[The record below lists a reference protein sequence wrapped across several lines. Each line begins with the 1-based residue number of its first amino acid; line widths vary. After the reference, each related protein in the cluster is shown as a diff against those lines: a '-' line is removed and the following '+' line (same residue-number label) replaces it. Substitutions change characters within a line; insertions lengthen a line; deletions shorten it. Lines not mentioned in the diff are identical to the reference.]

1 MSRVPETNL
10 QAAPAANAP
19 AATNTASANGDPV
32 LVGAG
37 DVASCNDLAGAKA
50 TAKLLESI
58 PGTVFVAAILR
69 IPTARRRSS
78 PTVTARLGD
87 DTSPARG
94 PHPAITSS
102 MPAAL
107 RLFRLFRCRR
117 RRSQEGILQLR
128 LGCVAC
134 DRPQQQLL

>member
-58 PGTVFVAAILR
+58 PGTVFVAGDLAHPDGTAEEFTNCYGPTWGRYKSRTRPSPGNHEFHAGGATLISTISVPPQE
-69 IPTARRRSS
+69 IPRRDL
-78 PTVTARLGD
+78 TV
-87 DTSPARG
+87 
-94 PHPAITSS
+94 
-102 MPAAL
+102 
-107 RLFRLFRCRR
+107 
-117 RRSQEGILQLR
+117 
-128 LGCVAC
+128 
-134 DRPQQQLL
+134 